1 MHIWWAMIV
10 GPAVEYKIGWVI
22 LNASA
27 QIYKFWTNYELAH
40 GLYILA
46 ARVLQ
51 KIMGVHLYTHVP
63 LLRPPLDLQELPHA
77 GGDLHSGGRK
87 ISELGVPEI
96 SKDVPP

>member
-1 MHIWWAMIV
+1 MSLYYV
-10 GPAVEYKIGWVI
+10 R
-22 LNASA
+22 
-27 QIYKFWTNYELAH
+27 QFWTNYELAH

-77 GGDLHSGGRK
+77 GGDLRVWRPVGKVLCRRK
-87 ISELGVPEI
+87 LQLER
-96 SKDVPP
+96 D